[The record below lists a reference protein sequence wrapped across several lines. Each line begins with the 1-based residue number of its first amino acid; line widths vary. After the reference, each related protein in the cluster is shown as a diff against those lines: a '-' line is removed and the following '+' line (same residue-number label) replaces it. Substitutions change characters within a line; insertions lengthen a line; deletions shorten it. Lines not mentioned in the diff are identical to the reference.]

1 MGFGGGS
8 GETREREPS
17 PNPLEGE
24 REPPRG
30 TVPEPPL
37 EGPDL
42 MFWIGVIAG
51 ALITLGVLGVLTAIG
66 AAKLRRGRDEKGA
79 PWQ

>member
-1 MGFGGGS
+1 
-8 GETREREPS
+8 
-17 PNPLEGE
+17 
-24 REPPRG
+24 
-30 TVPEPPL
+30 
-37 EGPDL
+37 